1 MGIINQRT
9 MASWK
14 RLHSYVLCL
23 VCICAV
29 LGSNTP
35 EVSSFTSDVEAIL
48 SGPQPTGPTPE
59 FEWGRID
66 EALKDFPGAVARAKL
81 RSAGNY
87 EENGQGSKQ
96 WANSYAQ
103 IASSEAETKCS
114 AELDVRE
121 MLNLL
126 PHSFKANRI
135 QSTDQASDREEEQQ
149 EEAEEDQ
156 QEEAEEDQQAKKKS
170 KKAKKKKKKQQSEEE
185 QEEEAEEDQQE
196 EAEEE

>member
-1 MGIINQRT
+1 MISSADCLMI
-9 MASWK
+9 ASAFA
-14 RLHSYVLCL
+14 SDSVLNDCQL
-23 VCICAV
+23 WMYSHCACV
-29 LGSNTP
+29 IPL
-35 EVSSFTSDVEAIL
+35 
-48 SGPQPTGPTPE
+48 
-59 FEWGRID
+59 
-66 EALKDFPGAVARAKL
+66 AVDRAKL

-135 QSTDQASDREEEQQ
+135 QSTDQASDRESPLLGGG
-149 EEAEEDQ
+149 
-156 QEEAEEDQQAKKKS
+156 KKS
-170 KKAKKKKKKQQSEEE
+170 SGKKSSGKGTWEERKDKKDKKDKKDDSSG
-185 QEEEAEEDQQE
+185 AEMS
-196 EAEEE
+196 